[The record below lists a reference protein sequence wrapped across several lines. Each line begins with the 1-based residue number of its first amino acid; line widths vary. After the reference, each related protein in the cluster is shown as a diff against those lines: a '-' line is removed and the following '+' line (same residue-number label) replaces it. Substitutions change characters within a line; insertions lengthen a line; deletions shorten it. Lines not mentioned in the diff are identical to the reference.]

1 MQNAK
6 CRRKTRRCPHSAF
19 CILHS
24 AFIRPAYTIVELF
37 LTLAVLMIIL
47 GMMMNMANRV
57 RRGLAEK
64 LTRQVLTDLS
74 RSMNDYQLKY
84 KQLPP
89 ITKFGPPPGS
99 PAGSNDN
106 ESALQILARQN
117 NADFVR
123 YLKLSAVAKPGHLG
137 DDPLAESFAR
147 TGMLVDP
154 WGSPIVFMPGE
165 DPSIGMAPGDA
176 FFFFS
181 AGPDGKYLSRED
193 NVYSYE
199 GEK

>member
-1 MQNAK
+1 MKLNIHPS
-6 CRRKTRRCPHSAF
+6 RC
-19 CILHS
+19 L
-24 AFIRPAYTIVELF
+24 RYAYTLVELF

-64 LTRQVLTDLS
+64 LTRQVLADLN
-74 RSMNDYQLKY
+74 RSMNEYQLKY

-89 ITKFGPPPGS
+89 IAKFALPPGS
-99 PAGSNDN
+99 DQN
-106 ESALQILARQN
+106 EPALQILAKQN

-137 DDPLAESFAR
+137 DDPLAESFR
-147 TGMLVDP
+147 RSGSGVLEDP
-154 WGSPIVFMPGE
+154 WGSPIVFMPGQ
-165 DPSIGMAPGDA
+165 DPLIGMAPGDA

-199 GEK
+199 GNVER